1 MPGKAIRSYLF
12 STERRQT
19 PRKGH
24 VSGGSKVSA
33 IVTRLAVI
41 LIFLDSHFF
50 DKAAQTL
57 IVLGLTDR
65 TGGKECVE
73 QFLLTT
79 EQLQL
84 LFSRG

>member
-1 MPGKAIRSYLF
+1 MLILTYGGVKRLLVNY
-12 STERRQT
+12 
-19 PRKGH
+19 K
-24 VSGGSKVSA
+24 SGCS
-33 IVTRLAVI
+33 L

-50 DKAAQTL
+50 DKSAQTL

-79 EQLQL
+79 EQLLL